1 VVTLRAPRGGPPASL
16 VGQGQPAAT
25 GRNVGQQCAKG
36 RPMTAIPVIHEPVS
50 ITPALAR
57 RIEIWSVDR
66 VVPYS
71 KNARTHS
78 PEQVAQIA
86 ASIAAF
92 GFNAPILV
100 DSNAGIV
107 AGHGRLLAARKLGL
121 SEVPVVVLDHLTETQ
136 RRAYIIADNK
146 LAENAGWN
154 EEVLAAELADLER
167 DGLDLKLVG
176 FSDEEL
182 EALLASADDSSE
194 PEEEEPLPEPPSQ
207 PITRLG
213 DVWLIGPH
221 RLICGDCSDLGVI
234 EKLLGGKHANVVI
247 TSPPYAT
254 QREYDPTSGFKPVP
268 PEEYCDWFR
277 DVAANIQ
284 AILAPDGSYFLNI
297 KAHAAEGE
305 RNLYVMDLVLTH
317 RRHWG
322 WRFVDEFCWRKT
334 DNGVPGGW
342 GNRFKN
348 AWEPVFH
355 FCRQPEIK
363 FRPKAVGH
371 VSEDCFDYSPNNP
384 KSTSGSGLL
393 GTGARGTAAEKPGAA
408 DDDGRFRGVARP
420 SNVIEA
426 RTESNQGSH
435 SAPFP
440 RALAEF
446 FVKAFTDGG
455 DVVFDPF
462 LGSGTTIAAA
472 EVLERIGVG
481 CEISPS
487 YCDVIL
493 RRISNLSGEVP
504 ILLATGQTITAVAA
518 ARDVPIEQVDN
529 PRARD
534 ARRIQ
539 HNGPAPF
546 YGSRRKVS

>member
-1 VVTLRAPRGGPPASL
+1 VIQEPA
-16 VGQGQPAAT
+16 
-25 GRNVGQQCAKG
+25 
-36 RPMTAIPVIHEPVS
+36 S

-57 RIEIWSVDR
+57 RIEIWHVGR
-66 VVPYS
+66 LVPYAR
-71 KNARTHS
+71 NARTHS
-78 PEQVAQIA
+78 DAQVAQIA
-86 ASIAAF
+86 ASTAEF

-100 DSNAGIV
+100 DSRAGIV

-121 SEVPVVVLDHLTETQ
+121 PEVPVVVLDHLTDTQ
-136 RRAYIIADNK
+136 RRANIIADNK
-146 LAENAGWN
+146 LSESAGWD
-154 EEVLAAELADLER
+154 EEMLAAELSDLER
-167 DGLDLKLVG
+167 EGLDLRLVG

-182 EALLASADDSSE
+182 EALLANDADDSA
-194 PEEEEPLPEPPSQ
+194 PEDEEAIPDPPGQ
-207 PITRLG
+207 PIAQPG
-213 DVWLIGPH
+213 DVWLIGKH
-221 RLICGDCSDLGVI
+221 RLICGDCRDFGVI
-234 EKLLGGKHANVVI
+234 GKLLDGKHANMVI

-254 QREYDPTSGFKPVP
+254 QREYDPTSGFKPLP
-268 PEEYCDWFR
+268 PDEYCEWFH

-297 KAHAAEGE
+297 KAHADEGE
-305 RNLYVMDLVLTH
+305 RNLYVMDLVLAH
-317 RRHWG
+317 KRQWG

-348 AWEPVFH
+348 AWEPIFH

-371 VSEDCFDYSPNNP
+371 ASEDCFDYSPNNP

-393 GTGARGTAAEKPGAA
+393 GTGARGSAAGKVGAS
-408 DDDGRFRGVARP
+408 DDEGRFRGVARP

-440 RALAEF
+440 RGLVEF
-446 FVKAFTDGG
+446 FVSAFTDAG

-462 LGSGTTIAAA
+462 LGSGTSIAAA
-472 EVLERIGVG
+472 EVLGRIGIG

-493 RRISNLSGEVP
+493 RRISNIAGAEPVLAHTGEQM
-504 ILLATGQTITAVAA
+504 AAVAA
-518 ARDVPIEQVDN
+518 SRGVPQDQVDN
-529 PRARD
+529 PRLRD
-534 ARRIQ
+534 SRRIQ
-539 HNGPAPF
+539 HHGPAPC
-546 YGSRRKVS
+546 YGSRKAS